1 MKDVERFMKRTMCA
15 PGSPKFA
22 VIQTENDPLNVW
34 LSTHEIPNNLLWT
47 RIWLLRVITLF
58 IKIRN
63 FSICRFSSES
73 TVRKKWTVRVK
84 RKWSFVSGSSKQVH
98 LMKMIGNNNEI
109 TSLKVRKRDGEY
121 NGEMDIKNNKI
132 VIMVIH

>member
-1 MKDVERFMKRTMCA
+1 M
-15 PGSPKFA
+15 
-22 VIQTENDPLNVW
+22 
-34 LSTHEIPNNLLWT
+34 
-47 RIWLLRVITLF
+47 
-58 IKIRN
+58 
-63 FSICRFSSES
+63 
-73 TVRKKWTVRVK
+73 
-84 RKWSFVSGSSKQVH
+84 H